1 MLGLT
6 RVNHIGLRVSD
17 FETSRD
23 FYAKLGFSYVAGP
36 SGPEPVAI
44 VEHPSGI
51 NINFILNASNSA
63 SQLSLQSQCRKATNV
78 LMDIAVKHTGYTH
91 VALEVEDAEL
101 VISQLSEMGIALSA
115 EPMMHPTG
123 TSLFI
128 RDPDNNVIEF
138 IEYKGLGK
146 LKVS

>member
-6 RVNHIGLRVSD
+6 RVNHIGLRVAD
-17 FETSRD
+17 FEASRD
-23 FYAKLGFSYVAGP
+23 FYAKLGFQYVTGP

-51 NINFILNASNSA
+51 NINFILNAVKPV
-63 SQLSLQSQCRKATNV
+63 QGEVATNI
-78 LMDIAVKHTGYTH
+78 LMDVATKHTGYTH

-101 VISQLSEMGIALSA
+101 TIRQLGELGIALSA
-115 EPMMHPTG
+115 EPMTHPTG

-128 RDPDNNVIEF
+128 RDPDNNVVEF
-138 IEYKGLGK
+138 IEYKGLK
-146 LKVS
+146 NLQANH

>member
-23 FYAKLGFSYVAGP
+23 FYAKLGFQYVTGP

-51 NINFILNASNSA
+51 NINFILNAA
-63 SQLSLQSQCRKATNV
+63 KPEDQDAKATNI
-78 LMDIAVKHTGYTH
+78 LMDIATKHTGYTH

-101 VISQLSEMGIALSA
+101 TIRQLAELGISLSA
-115 EPMMHPTG
+115 EPMTHPTG

-138 IEYKGLGK
+138 IEYTGLK
-146 LKVS
+146 HLKS